1 MKRQQPPLLSPEDVV
16 IIEPLLETNGGL
28 EVTFVVGGG
37 EDQAAPISGGDLI
50 ELLEVEGNSLATQL
64 KTLVH
69 TCN

>member
-16 IIEPLLETNGGL
+16 IIEPLLQTNGGL

-37 EDQAAPISGGDLI
+37 EDQATLISGGDLI
-50 ELLEVEGNSLATQL
+50 SLLEVEGNSLATEL
-64 KTLVH
+64 KTLVR

>member
-1 MKRQQPPLLSPEDVV
+1 MKRQQPPLLSSEDVV

-37 EDQAAPISGGDLI
+37 EDQGAPISGGDLI
-50 ELLEVEGNSLATQL
+50 SLLEVEGNSLATEL
-64 KTLVH
+64 ITLVR